1 MFIFIKFVDKTRE
14 PLLINIDSNSSVLLL
29 KTKIEEEHDIVIGK
43 QRLLYNGI
51 TLSNE
56 YTLDKYDMR
65 ENSIVYL
72 LYQLVGGEK

>member
-1 MFIFIKFVDKTRE
+1 MLIFIKFVDKTKE
-14 PLLINIDSNSSVLLL
+14 PLIVDIDINSSVFLL
-29 KTKIEEEHDIVIGK
+29 KSKIEEEYNIDFNK

-65 ENSIVYL
+65 ENSVVYL
-72 LYQLVGGEK
+72 LYQLVAG